1 MDPEEKIEELE
12 NQIAER
18 DRKIR
23 ELELK
28 LADCMGRVDEIRSE
42 KSGLQEEV
50 NRLQVMRLDL
60 KLRDFQELEDEN
72 NRLKHRIEITKD
84 LLDEAR
90 ERLEILEDVVEGF
103 LNQSLPERITGKKPD
118 ALIHYRERFR
128 DSRFNNL

>member
-18 DRKIR
+18 DRKIQ
-23 ELELK
+23 ELEVK
-28 LADCMGRVDEIRSE
+28 LADCMGRIDEIRSE

-50 NRLQVMRLDL
+50 NRLQVMKLDL

-72 NRLKHRIEITKD
+72 NRLKHRIEITKG

-90 ERLEILEDVVEGF
+90 ERLEILEEVVEGF
-103 LNQSLPERITGKKPD
+103 LNQSLPERIAGKKPD